1 MYTKLY
7 FGDHLNFAYFLE
19 PPGLPNKD
27 KQMALPSIPPKEDE
41 EDEEDPLK
49 RQGKLFGGLISDI
62 KRRYPLYLSDILDG
76 LNPTVIA
83 TLVFIYFAC
92 LSGAVAFGGLYGKS
106 KSLAIKENWD
116 KWMRQNIQIKYIL
129 PLSKNKCCISTA
141 QVTRRSRLLP
151 N

>member
-1 MYTKLY
+1 MYTSIQSCILATM
-7 FGDHLNFAYFLE
+7 LILLIFLE

-27 KQMALPSIPPKEDE
+27 KQMALPSIPPKDDE

-106 KSLAIKENWD
+106 KCL
-116 KWMRQNIQIKYIL
+116 IL
-129 PLSKNKCCISTA
+129 MKTEINGRHKMSK
-141 QVTRRSRLLP
+141 
-151 N
+151 